1 MTRRR
6 SKRGMI
12 GVIALVSVWLLLVF
26 VTVLFQHEMLAMRS
40 ASHLRRA
47 AMADQ
52 IVLSLRDL
60 VRRDVSRFTPG
71 DWHEVAAQDFAS
83 SATDAIFAAV
93 RIERSES
100 EMWAEVEA
108 RVGSGSARATRSMR
122 WRILPAID
130 G

>member
-1 MTRRR
+1 MTHRR

-12 GVIALVSVWLLLVF
+12 GVIALVCVWLLLVF
-26 VTVLFQHEMLAMRS
+26 VTVLFQHEIVARRS

-60 VRRDVSRFTPG
+60 VRRDVSRFAPG

-108 RVGSGSARATRSMR
+108 RVGSGSARATRSIR
-122 WRILPAID
+122 WRIPPAID